1 MPDYS
6 LINTSSEFQK
16 YVDALLKDRQ
26 RIIALDTEANNHRYA
41 YGQQLCLIQIYDG
54 TRTVIVDPVNIKSGT
69 LRNLFENRDILKIM
83 YDSPNDISL
92 LVNSKNITIKSIL
105 DLRPGVELL
114 DYAKKDLHSVICAEL
129 GVELTQKKKFQQYNW
144 LLRPLAEEALEY
156 AANDV
161 KYLIRLKDIIIN
173 RLCEQQLLDL
183 FILRNI
189 RVQNRDYFNDPRD
202 SYRRVKGYKG
212 LDGEGKPL
220 DRTAFKREPLKSLPD
235 HVGRITDSW
244 GLSLEG
250 VLLHLAPEIQEQAH
264 IMRKRLQGELG
275 KLCQEIPGGPW
286 QVRCGQ
292 ALFPKDGDAAVDLVK
307 YALARLENSLAVGK
321 SSQ

>member
-220 DRTAFKREPLKSLPD
+220 FQRLYAVREKYAKQVNMPSANIISNNLLINIASGAQTLDDIIFPRKLK
-235 HVGRITDSW
+235 
-244 GLSLEG
+244 EG
-250 VLLHLAPEIQEQAH
+250 I
-264 IMRKRLQGELG
+264 R
-275 KLCQEIPGGPW
+275 QEI
-286 QVRCGQ
+286 RR
-292 ALFPKDGDAAVDLVK
+292 DLVK
-307 YALARLENSLAVGK
+307 AIGAGGKPTRSALE
-321 SSQ
+321 